1 MSETLDYHVTL
12 TDILILEHV
21 MLQMLISEK
30 KYCMF
35 SWKLSLR
42 YPLIVFFMQLT
53 GLITSLAT

>member
-30 KYCMF
+30 KV
-35 SWKLSLR
+35 LH
-42 YPLIVFFMQLT
+42 V
-53 GLITSLAT
+53 